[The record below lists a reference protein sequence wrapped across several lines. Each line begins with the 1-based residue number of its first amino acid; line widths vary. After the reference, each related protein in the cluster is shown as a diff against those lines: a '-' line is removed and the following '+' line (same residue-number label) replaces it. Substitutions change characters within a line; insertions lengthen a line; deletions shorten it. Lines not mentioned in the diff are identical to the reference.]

1 MENREKGSMHD
12 PDDDDDD
19 DDVRKHTPLGLN
31 EP

>member
-19 DDVRKHTPLGLN
+19 DVRTRTPLGLN